1 MKPRH
6 WNSLTPL
13 SSPRKWLKN
22 ILALLK
28 YFTILAIFIACL
40 GLFGL
45 ASFTAEQ
52 RTKEI
57 GVRKV
62 LGAKLNNIVGLLYAK
77 DVLRVL
83 ERREP
88 VVVRHLLH
96 PVLLVPETIDL
107 SVKAVGRTGIPW
119 TLTLVAD
126 SDFQS
131 GAATIP
137 ISVVSWTAAPNPPFN
152 DGALSTTTPVL
163 IGSGLTHD
171 FVTVSFDFVM
181 QNSWSYN
188 VGNYTSTATFTL
200 SAP

>member
-1 MKPRH
+1 MASGVERRRNRLVRS
-6 WNSLTPL
+6 WI
-13 SSPRKWLKN
+13 RDRGGR
-22 ILALLK
+22 
-28 YFTILAIFIACL
+28 FCRL
-40 GLFGL
+40 GLFAAAAAAVL
-45 ASFTAEQ
+45 AAPVPAGAGNISLTLTGSINFLDASPDF
-52 RTKEI
+52 
-57 GVRKV
+57 VPV
-62 LGAKLNNIVGLLYAK
+62 LG
-77 DVLRVL
+77 
-83 ERREP
+83 
-88 VVVRHLLH
+88 
-96 PVLLVPETIDL
+96 PETIDL
-107 SVKAVGRTGIPW
+107 EVKAVGRTGIPW